1 MANEKLQSNSQ
12 ANKKAFATRFS
23 INQSI
28 EFFYVFVL
36 TFG

>member
-28 EFFYVFVL
+28 EFFMFLY
-36 TFG
+36 